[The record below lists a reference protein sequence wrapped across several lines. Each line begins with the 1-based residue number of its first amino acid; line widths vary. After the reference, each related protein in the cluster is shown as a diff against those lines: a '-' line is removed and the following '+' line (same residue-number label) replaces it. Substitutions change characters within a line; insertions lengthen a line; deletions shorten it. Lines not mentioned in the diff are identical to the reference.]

1 MSLELLSWIFAIGV
15 ALAAGGVMALL
26 ASGLLEGVVRAA
38 YTHGSF
44 RHLARRALG
53 GPRLSLSPAFDLKQ
67 LSWKAFLPLPVGLA
81 LTVRCREAPLMAI
94 YFLAVGVVVTL
105 FLLVSSQ
112 RSTMEGLEEL
122 VEKLTSIWV
131 IRPQPFLALDEAA
144 QGIGGRL
151 ERLVKRAV
159 NAYRLGVP
167 TEHIWAE
174 MRQATRDPHLRQLID
189 ILAWAEQSGAE
200 ETGQVLEDLRRRVEA
215 RRNLKRR
222 TRVSLALTSGTTRF
236 FQAANAAVVVL
247 VPLVPFLRQF
257 YSQSLGRQV
266 LFVVIATWPLLGA
279 LYMDRELRRLRDLIC

>member
-1 MSLELLSWIFAIGV
+1 LSLELLSWIFAIGV

-26 ASGLLEGVVRAA
+26 ASGLLEGVVSAA
-38 YTHGSF
+38 YAHGSF
-44 RHLARRALG
+44 RQLARRALG
-53 GPRLSLSPAFDLKQ
+53 GPRLSLTSAFDLRR
-67 LSWKAFLPLPVGLA
+67 LSWKALLPLPVGLA
-81 LTVRCREAPLMAI
+81 LAVRCREAPLMAI

-144 QGIGGRL
+144 RGIGGRL

-174 MRQATRDPHLRQLID
+174 MRQATRDPHLRQLTD